1 MIYMTME
8 NHLGIKKSGV
18 VNKNASGN
26 QIITLIRV
34 IMVLLFFA
42 NLSPGIAGSACTF
55 NFVLSSMPAS
65 TFWAILDFFGQLFMI
80 SISKGQLQMLLLY
93 LMH

>member
-1 MIYMTME
+1 MTME

-18 VNKNASGN
+18 VNKKASGN

-34 IMVLLFFA
+34 IMVQLVFA

-55 NFVLSSMPAS
+55 NFVLSLKPAS
-65 TFWAILDFFGQLFMI
+65 TFWAILDCFGQLFII